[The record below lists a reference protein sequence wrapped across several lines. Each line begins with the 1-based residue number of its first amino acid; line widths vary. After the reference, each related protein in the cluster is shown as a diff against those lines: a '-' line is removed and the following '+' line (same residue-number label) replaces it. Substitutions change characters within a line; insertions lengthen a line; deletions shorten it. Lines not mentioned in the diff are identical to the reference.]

1 MLLFQLAAFRCQD
14 WKSFPS
20 VSYRCFSVDDFQQFN
35 TIFSY
40 VTWGCQSFSLLSHS
54 VVSNEQKQK
63 TSLPSWKILASD
75 PPQQP
80 FSSLT
85 SLPSS

>member
-1 MLLFQLAAFRCQD
+1 MG
-14 WKSFPS
+14 
-20 VSYRCFSVDDFQQFN
+20 
-35 TIFSY
+35 